1 MAVRFMIGRSGS
13 GKTTMCLK
21 EMIDQL
27 AQKPDGDPIIYLV
40 PEQMTF
46 QSEYALI
53 NGSLKGM
60 IRAQVFS
67 FTRLA
72 WRIFQETGGMSRHHL
87 TQTGVHM
94 LLRKIVEQQ
103 KEQLTLF
110 RKAADKRGF
119 IEQLEQMLTE
129 YKRYCVT
136 PATLKQTEEQL
147 RRHATANE
155 TVLADKL
162 KDTAMIFEQFEQQ
175 MAHHY
180 VDSEDY
186 LRLLAEK
193 IRHSSYMKRAHI
205 YMDGFYEF
213 TPQEYMVIEQLFI
226 HCPHVTVALTLDAP
240 YEQLPDDLHV
250 FRSTW
255 RTYAQLRDI
264 ALQNGVPIEKV
275 EQLRHNVRHKHEELC
290 HLEAHY
296 DDRPVC
302 KWEKQ
307 TETIVIG
314 EATTRRA
321 EMEGIAREIIRLVR
335 DEKYRYR
342 DIALLIRNV
351 GDYRNVL
358 KTVFADYRIPY
369 FIDEKEPMLDHPFIE
384 WLRASMEAVRTNF
397 RYEAV
402 FRAVKT
408 DFFFHLDQSVHDMRM
423 AMDQLENYVLA
434 SGIQGDKWTEHWT
447 YRKYKG
453 LEGVH
458 APQTDEEKRYE
469 QQLNEWRKLVISP
482 LLVLQQRLKQAKT
495 GREQCEA
502 LYAYAEHLQIPQ
514 KLERLRDE
522 AEERGDLSAARHHE
536 QVWQAFIDLLDQY
549 VEILGDETL
558 SLETFLTIIETG
570 FESLQF
576 SLVPPATDQ
585 VLIAHFDRSRLSNIR
600 CTFLVGVNEGVI
612 PMRKNDDGMLS
623 ETDRE
628 LLHHYSLHVAPASRE
643 RLLDEPFLLYLAL
656 VSPSE
661 RLYVTYALSDEQE
674 KTLLPSMFI
683 KRLTDMFPNVTKM
696 QWGTDPF
703 LLPLQQQ
710 LTYVTN
716 DVATLGPL
724 VQQLEAWK
732 RQYAIEP
739 IWWDVYNA
747 YVQHEQWKERMA
759 VVVRA
764 LFYENRAKRL
774 NKQLAK
780 ALYGKKVKASIS
792 RMETFN
798 RCPFAHFAAHGLKL
812 KERTV
817 FQLKAPDMGQLF
829 HQALKVIADRLRQE
843 QLPWS
848 QLSKQQCEQLSYEAV
863 EQIAPYIQQEVLLS
877 THRYRYM
884 KKKLQTIMT
893 KATTVLSEHAKR
905 SGFVP
910 IGVELGFGDGEPL
923 PPLTFTLSDGTVLQF
938 VGRID
943 RVDQATS
950 EQGVLLRIIDYKSRQ
965 KTLDLT
971 EVYYGLALQMLAY
984 LDIVLEYA
992 EKLVGTSAFPAGVLY
1007 FPIHN
1012 PTIKVNE
1019 WLDEHE
1025 LEKKFLE
1032 QFKMGGYVLA
1042 DEKKVRLMDEH
1053 VEPGTSS
1060 LIVPVRLN
1068 KNGTFAQHSKV
1079 LTEQQFT
1086 MLRQH
1091 VRRFIV
1097 DVGEQMIEG
1106 VTHIAPYKQKNKT
1119 ACQYCEFRDVCQ
1131 FDEGIDAEQYR
1142 VLTPKQIDEWLKE

>member
-1 MAVRFMIGRSGS
+1 MAVRFIIGRSGS
-13 GKTTMCLK
+13 GKTTICLK

-27 AQKPDGDPIIYLV
+27 VHEPDGDPIIYIV

-46 QSEYALI
+46 QSEYTLMNA
-53 NGSLKGM
+53 NVKGM
-60 IRAQVFS
+60 IRAQVLS

-72 WRIFQETGGMSRHHL
+72 WRVLQETGGMSRHHL

-110 RKAADKRGF
+110 KKAADKRGF
-119 IEQLEQMLTE
+119 IDQLEQMLTE

-136 PATLKQTEEQL
+136 PEALKQTEQQL
-147 RRHATANE
+147 RRHATGNE
-155 TVLADKL
+155 AVLADKL
-162 KDTAMIFEQFEQQ
+162 KDTALIFEQFEQH

-193 IRHSSYMKRAHI
+193 IRHSSYMKRARI
-205 YMDGFYEF
+205 YIDGFYEF
-213 TPQEYMVIEQLFI
+213 TPQEYMVLEQLFI
-226 HCPHVTVALTLDAP
+226 HCSHVTVALTLDAP
-240 YEQLPDDLHV
+240 YEELPNDLHV

-255 RTYAQLRDI
+255 RTYAQLREM
-264 ALQNGVPIEKV
+264 ALQNGVAIERV
-275 EQLRHNVRHKHEELC
+275 DQLHENVRHRHEELR
-290 HLEAHY
+290 HLEACY
-296 DDRPVC
+296 DARPIC
-302 KWEKQ
+302 RWEKQ
-307 TETIVIG
+307 TEAIVIG
-314 EATTRRA
+314 EATNRRA

-335 DEKYRYR
+335 DEGYRYR
-342 DIALLIRNV
+342 DIALVIRNV
-351 GDYRNVL
+351 ADYRDVL
-358 KTVFADYRIPY
+358 QTVFTDYRIPY
-369 FIDEKEPMLDHPFIE
+369 FIDEKEWMVHHPFME
-384 WLRASMEAVRTNF
+384 WLRASVEAVRTNF

-408 DFFFHLDQSVHDMRM
+408 DLFFDLQDDVHTMRM

-434 SGIQGDKWTEHWT
+434 SGIQGEKWAEHWT
-447 YRKYKG
+447 YRRYKG
-453 LEGVH
+453 IEGIQT
-458 APQTDEEKRYE
+458 PQTDEEKRYE

-482 LLVLQQRLKQAKT
+482 LLSLQKRLKQAKT
-495 GREQCEA
+495 GRERCEA
-502 LYAYAEHLQIPQ
+502 LYVYAEQLHIPQ

-522 AEERGDLSAARHHE
+522 AEARGDLSLARHHE

-549 VEILGDETL
+549 VDILGDEQL
-558 SLETFLTIIETG
+558 SLDTFVTIIETG
-570 FESLQF
+570 LESLQF

-585 VLIAHFDRSRLSNIR
+585 VLVAHFDRSRLSNIR

-623 ETDRE
+623 EMDRE
-628 LLHHYSLHVAPASRE
+628 LLHHYSLRVAPTSRD

-661 RLYVTYALSDEQE
+661 RLYVTYALCDEQE

-683 KRLTDMFPNVTKM
+683 KRLIEMFPHVQKR
-696 QWGTDPF
+696 QWGADPF
-703 LLPLQQQ
+703 FLSADEQ

-716 DVATLGPL
+716 DIATLGPL
-724 VQQLEAWK
+724 MQQLEAWK
-732 RQYAIEP
+732 RQYAITP

-747 YVQHEQWKERMA
+747 YVNHEQWKHRLA
-759 VVVRA
+759 VVVPS
-764 LFYENRAKRL
+764 LFYENRAKPL

-780 ALYGKKVKASIS
+780 ALYGQKVKASIS

-798 RCPFAHFAAHGLKL
+798 RCPFAHFVAHGLKL
-812 KERTV
+812 KERNV

-829 HQALKVIADRLRQE
+829 HEALKVIADRLRKE
-843 QLPWS
+843 QLSWS
-848 QLSKQQCEQLSYEAV
+848 ELSKQQCEQMSYEAV
-863 EQIAPYIQQEVLLS
+863 EQIAPSIQQEVLLS

-884 KKKLQTIMT
+884 KKKLQAIMA

-910 IGVELGFGDGEPL
+910 IGVELAFGEGGVL
-923 PPLTFTLSDGTVLQF
+923 PPLSFTLSDGTVLQF

-943 RVDQATS
+943 RIDQATS
-950 EQGVLLRIIDYKSRQ
+950 EQRVLLRIIDYKSKQ

-971 EVYYGLALQMLAY
+971 EVYYGLSLQMLAY

-992 EKLVGTSAFPAGVLY
+992 HQLVGTSAFPAGVLY

-1012 PTIKVNE
+1012 PTMKVNE
-1019 WLDEHE
+1019 WLEEHE

-1042 DEKKVRLMDEH
+1042 DEQAVRLMDET
-1053 VEPGTSS
+1053 VEEGKSS
-1060 LIVPVRLN
+1060 LIIPVRLN

-1091 VRRFIV
+1091 VRRLIV
-1097 DVGEQMIEG
+1097 DVGEQMIQG
-1106 VTHIAPYKQKNKT
+1106 VTHTAPYKQKDKT

-1131 FDEGIDAEQYR
+1131 FDDGVDAEQYR
-1142 VLTPKQIDEWLKE
+1142 VLTPKHIDEWLKE